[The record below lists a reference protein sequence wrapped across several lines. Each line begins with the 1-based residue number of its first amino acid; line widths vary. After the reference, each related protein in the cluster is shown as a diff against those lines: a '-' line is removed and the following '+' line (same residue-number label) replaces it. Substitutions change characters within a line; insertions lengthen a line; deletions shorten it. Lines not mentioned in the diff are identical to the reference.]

1 MRQFLLK
8 REGECAA
15 GVEAGIVSA
24 GHCPA
29 GRVWSRNRER
39 VTDMNWSGVYFAV
52 VPMIAPALACA
63 GSQPPS
69 FERMPDVIYGHKHGL
84 AMTMDVF
91 RPKKQNGAGVIYV
104 MSGGWYSAREMI
116 SEETCAV
123 LVNRGYTVFAV
134 VHGSQPRFTIPE
146 AAADLHRAVR
156 FIRANAAAYGVAP
169 DRLGISGGSAGGHL
183 SLLIATSGAK
193 GNPAATDPVDRESSR
208 VQAVACFFP
217 PTDFLNYGKPGRD
230 ITQALEAELKPF
242 HAPFDFVEL
251 DQASGR
257 YVLITDQARRLAIAR
272 EVSPITHVSSD
283 DPPALIVH
291 GDADTLVPIQQSQVM
306 VKALEAAGVPAK
318 LAVKKGQGHGWENWP
333 SDIASFADWFDTHL
347 KARQ

>member
-1 MRQFLLK
+1 
-8 REGECAA
+8 
-15 GVEAGIVSA
+15 
-24 GHCPA
+24 
-29 GRVWSRNRER
+29 
-39 VTDMNWSGVYFAV
+39 
-52 VPMIAPALACA
+52 MIAPVLACA
-63 GSQPPS
+63 ATQPPS
-69 FERMPDVIYGHKHGL
+69 FQRTSDVIFGYKHGM

-91 RPKKQNGAGVIYV
+91 RPKTQNGAGVVYV

-116 SEETCAV
+116 SADIWAV
-123 LVNRGYTVFAV
+123 LLNRGYTVFAV

-156 FIRANAAAYGVAP
+156 FIRANAASYGVAP

-183 SLLIATSGAK
+183 SLLIGTSGAK
-193 GNPAATDPVDRESSR
+193 GDPAAADPVDRESSH

-217 PTDFLNYGKPGRD
+217 PTDFLNYGGTGRD

-242 HAPFDFVEL
+242 HAAFDFVEL

-257 YVLITDQARRLAIAR
+257 YVLITGKARRLEIAR
-272 EVSPITHVSSD
+272 DISPVTHVSSD

-291 GDADTLVPIQQSQVM
+291 GDADTLVPIQQSQTM

-318 LAVKKGQGHGWENWP
+318 LVVKKGQGHGWENW
-333 SDIASFADWFDTHL
+333 SADLAVFADWFDEHL
-347 KARQ
+347 QARPAKAGAK